1 MSWRTASELCCTSVN
16 TWTMCAQPRS
26 CIPPFFLFSLLV
38 FCVAKCRK
46 CMLSEIQAHLG
57 CIGLQP
63 TQRGACLPAP
73 SLLANTHFH
82 SISFLALLHPSIAPT
97 LPSSP
102 HHSQPHPDPIRFLPP
117 GHWFSSTTHRSPLD
131 IKQGPSRLVSTA
143 LQHFTLFFFLS
154 SEHALRTL
162 SSASSRHFF
171 HHC

>member
-63 TQRGACLPAP
+63 TQRGACLPLPCWLTPTSTP
-73 SLLANTHFH
+73 SLFLPCFIPPLLPPYHLLLITPDIILFPSPWPLA
-82 SISFLALLHPSIAPT
+82 SASHPS
-97 LPSSP
+97 LSSRY
-102 HHSQPHPDPIRFLPP
+102 QA
-117 GHWFSSTTHRSPLD
+117 SSKSSCIHCS
-131 IKQGPSRLVSTA
+131 SA
-143 LQHFTLFFFLS
+143 LYTPFLS
-154 SEHALRTL
+154 L
-162 SSASSRHFF
+162 F
-171 HHC
+171 